1 MPFTMD
7 EALSPD
13 NGDSNREMGSKR
25 IVFTDMELAVNLQQQ
40 KS

>member
-1 MPFTMD
+1 MPFTME

-13 NGDSNREMGSKR
+13 NGDSNREIGSKR
-25 IVFTDMELAVNLQQQ
+25 TVFTDVELAVNLQQR